1 MPNSHNDMPTGSD
14 AIRDYLDRALPNARV
29 TELPAHADHRPILL
43 LQTPLIMAGFGFS
56 NGDMN
61 RSYAVLYGDF
71 KKQYAERRAE
81 WDPLDLSFVF
91 CVSPDSPGLYTF
103 CSQIETNIYFCRKF
117 VVPVVRPLSRAFSR
131 LPFLPLAPVK
141 GRSFR
146 PPSAQ
151 TFLHQCGASAALAKY
166 LVVPGERSPER
177 ILEDCISGTFGPPT
191 RPVRSSPDRIPHEAL
206 SLDRVRLDRI
216 RIQNFRAYRQAQTFS
231 LGAAV
236 TVMYGPNGFG
246 KTSVFDA
253 IDFAT
258 TGAIGRLGTL
268 PEGHFRRAA
277 AHLDSGAGDGVVSLF
292 LTANGVEHK
301 IRRRVADRKRGLLD
315 DVRSGRKSI
324 LAQLGARRDPAADR
338 VDNLISL
345 FRATHLFS
353 QEHQELAKE
362 FAKNSELS
370 SRIVSRLLAFEDYS
384 NARTKASRVSKE
396 IRAIVDG
403 EERHIRGLR
412 AEIQESE
419 DELDRFGRRVRSDVE
434 ASELEDALQSLCR
447 RVTAA
452 GIAVPPDTPD
462 APTLRA
468 WRATFETRT
477 AQVQA
482 KRARCSALIQDVL
495 ELPKASAELEVLRA
509 QTSKAEGAL
518 ASARERQKVC
528 GERQQAALRDV
539 AAKRERRDALRA
551 RFHSLAWLRKS
562 APSYAAQLNKRRLA
576 DIALDK
582 ANETFALGVEDERQ
596 AIELLEKA
604 ERDAESV
611 LKELTDMRRRVVS
624 LDEMIEA
631 SGGWR
636 ASRTNLVQIKEEE
649 KNALELAERLRAEDG
664 ATLARQEELG
674 RRELELVGQI
684 KTVEKAQSEQRKLL
698 SQIQSYARSGT
709 CPVCGQ
715 DHGTVEI
722 LLGRIAMQMSTDPA
736 SAARN
741 ALSGIQSEVKTVSAS
756 RSSNAARQRSTAS
769 KLAILRSDRTRRT
782 QEIATFDE
790 RANRFGVDVHDA
802 HPDPTHVF
810 TKRRDGILKVIEKL
824 ERTAGDRK
832 REIRAARQSVETA
845 QRLMTDRRNEVI
857 AQRRLLGDVQKRIA
871 RFREDS
877 RVGQENIDAPE
888 GEIEEHKRT
897 VREEL
902 KSATDVCVTAEKELG
917 RQTNSLEAS
926 RIEIRSVQTELS
938 SLAAKS
944 ARLRASSNEMSDRIR
959 REGLPNDVS
968 ENSLSALISEMANEQ
983 AKNAELSAAVA
994 SLELVVDATTT
1005 GAAFDRLRQGINR
1018 RRAAIETARQT
1029 QAQHRR
1035 WLGYFGALS
1044 ELLSSEQSAAVA
1056 EFASEYGP
1064 RTSVIQKR
1072 LRSVFGFSDIEILSK
1087 ESKILVRVKRQGTE
1101 LRPTDYFSQ
1110 SQQQTLLLGLFLTAY
1125 LSQTWSGLSTV
1136 FLDDP
1141 VTHFDDLNTYAFLD
1155 LIVGLFE
1162 SEPGQRQF
1170 VISTCDEKFLQLA
1183 RRKFGHL
1190 GNQARFY
1197 TFTAIGEEG
1206 PVVQEE

>member
-1 MPNSHNDMPTGSD
+1 MPNSHNDMLTGSD

-29 TELPAHADHRPILL
+29 TELPAHADYRPILL

-61 RSYAVLYGDF
+61 RSYAVLYRDF
-71 KKQYAERRAE
+71 KKQYAEQRAE

-103 CSQIETNIYFCRKF
+103 CSQIETNVYFCRKF

-151 TFLHQCGASAALAKY
+151 TFLQQCGASAALAKY

-191 RPVRSSPDRIPHEAL
+191 RPVRSSADRIPHEAL
-206 SLDRVRLDRI
+206 GLDRVRLDRI

-236 TVMYGPNGFG
+236 TIMYGPNGFG

-277 AHLDSGAGDGVVSLF
+277 AHLDSRAGDGVVSLF

-301 IRRRVADRKRGLLD
+301 ILRRVTDRKQGLLD

-370 SRIVSRLLAFEDYS
+370 SRVVSRLLAFEDYS

-396 IRAIVDG
+396 IRAIVGG
-403 EERHIRGLR
+403 EERHIQELR

-419 DELDRFGRRVRSDVE
+419 DELDRFGRRVGSDVE
-434 ASELEDALQSLCR
+434 ASELEDALQSLSR
-447 RVTAA
+447 RVAAA
-452 GIAVPPDTPD
+452 GIAVPPGTPD

-468 WRATFETRT
+468 WRATFETRA

-482 KRARCSALIQDVL
+482 KRARCSALVQDVL
-495 ELPKASAELEVLRA
+495 ELPKTSSQLEALLP
-509 QTSKAEGAL
+509 QISKNEAAL

-528 GERQQAALRDV
+528 GERQQAVLRDL
-539 AAKRERRDALRA
+539 AEKRDRRDALRT
-551 RFHSLAWLRKS
+551 RFHSLAWLRES
-562 APSYAAQLNKRRLA
+562 ASSYRALLKKRRLA
-576 DIALDK
+576 DMALDK
-582 ANETFALGVEDERQ
+582 ASEALALGVEDERQ
-596 AIELLEKA
+596 ALETLEKA

-611 LKELTDMRRRVVS
+611 LKRLTDVRSRVVS

-631 SGGWR
+631 SSDWR
-636 ASRTNLVQIKEEE
+636 AWRDNLVQIKEEE

-664 ATLARQEELG
+664 AALAQQGDLG
-674 RRELELVGQI
+674 RRELELIRQV
-684 KTVEKAQSEQRKLL
+684 KSVEKAQSQQRQLL
-698 SQIQSYARSGT
+698 SKIQSYVRSGT

-715 DHGTVEI
+715 DHGTVEM
-722 LLGRIAMQMSTDPA
+722 LLDRIAMQVPTDSAST
-736 SAARN
+736 ARN
-741 ALSGIQSEVKTVSAS
+741 ALSSIQRDTKEVSAN
-756 RSSNAARQRSTAS
+756 RSSNVARQRSTAR
-769 KLAILRSDRTRRT
+769 KLTILRSDRTRLT
-782 QEIATFDE
+782 QQIAAFE
-790 RANRFGVDVHDA
+790 KRAIEFGVDVHDA
-802 HPDPTHVF
+802 HADPTHGF
-810 TKRRDGILKVIEKL
+810 ARQRDGIVKVIEKL
-824 ERTAGDRK
+824 ERTAGQNEP
-832 REIRAARQSVETA
+832 EIRAARQAVEAA
-845 QRLMTDRRNEVI
+845 QRLATGRRDEVI
-857 AQRRLLGDVQKRIA
+857 AQRRLLSDVKERIA

-877 RVGQENIDAPE
+877 RVGQENIDAPAR
-888 GEIEEHKRT
+888 EIEENARA
-897 VREEL
+897 VREDL
-902 KSATDVCVTAEKELG
+902 KDATDVCVMAEKELA
-917 RQTNSLEAS
+917 RQTDLLEAC
-926 RIEIRSVQTELS
+926 RIKVRSVQTVLS
-938 SLAAKS
+938 SLQEKAT
-944 ARLRASSNEMSDRIR
+944 RLRTSRNEMSDRIR
-959 REGLPNDVS
+959 REGLPDDTS
-968 ENSLSALISEMANEQ
+968 ESTLVALISEMANDQ
-983 AKNAELSAAVA
+983 AKSAELSDTAA
-994 SLELVVDATTT
+994 SLELVVDSTTT
-1005 GAAFDRLRQGINR
+1005 GAAFDRLRQGIDN
-1018 RRAAIETARQT
+1018 RRAAIETARKT

-1056 EFASEYGP
+1056 EFANEYGP
-1064 RTSVIQKR
+1064 RTSIIQQR

-1087 ESKILVRVKRQGTE
+1087 ESKILVRVRRQGTE

-1183 RRKFGHL
+1183 RRKFRHL

-1206 PVVQEE
+1206 PVVHEE